1 MENDTDKPSDSEPE
15 SKSESKAAGES
26 PLDCR
31 SGQVRATPESI
42 TIHAAGRPDGKRLGE
57 ATEAAFLAKA
67 CTLDFAVSKPW
78 GDSRRYDF
86 VVEFRGTFWRV
97 QVKTARRQRYR
108 LSEYS
113 VEGGG
118 GTTLYTEEEIDFLV
132 AYVVPDD
139 LWYVIP
145 IEAFVGR
152 TTLHLSPR
160 CRRKAKY
167 EKYREAWCLLACSRK
182 VRGWKDIPVLCR
194 CRELPV
200 RCVVCPQTN
209 GACGK
214 AALQRRVSR

>member
-1 MENDTDKPSDSEPE
+1 MENDMDKPSDPEPE
-15 SKSESKAAGES
+15 SKSESKAADES
-26 PLDCR
+26 A
-31 SGQVRATPESI
+31 RATPESI

-78 GDSRRYDF
+78 GDSRGYDF
-86 VVEFRGTFWRV
+86 VVEFGGTFWRV
-97 QVKTARRQRYR
+97 QVKTARRQRSR
-108 LSEYS
+108 RCEYN

-152 TTLHLSPR
+152 TTLHFSPR

-167 EKYREAWCLLACSRK
+167 ERYREVWCLLACTRK

-200 RCVVCPQTN
+200 RCAVCPRQ
-209 GACGK
+209 
-214 AALQRRVSR
+214 